1 MPRLLIE
8 CTRTAGSGLHTG
20 IQRVVRRITDEAQ
33 RLIPNHGFESV
44 ISVVIEAGRWYALP
58 KLMPHVREAGSQ
70 AAPTCLDIESLTI
83 QPDDHLLLVDATWYL
98 DAWPAIVNAIDHGAR
113 LHVIWHDLI
122 PLQHPEFF
130 PQGLAPRFKHHLDQV
145 IQHASSIQC
154 VSATVR
160 AQLAHYIRSTAPHKI
175 NTLPLGVQHPGADG
189 LLGATTS
196 RAAPRAALQ
205 AMLAALYATPGD
217 LTSPHQKQLPEAQPL
232 LLLAVG
238 TLEPRKGHTILLDAC
253 EAIWRDMAW
262 NTINSTNS
270 NPELT
275 SPWNTQ
281 SSAPSSIPP
290 RGLVLCIAGAPGW
303 QVDSLLA
310 RLQHHPEL
318 GRRLFV
324 FHDLSDAELDWCYTR
339 ASCLVYPSFA
349 EGYGLPI
356 AEAGWRGLPVLLSDT
371 GIHREVAGPKARYFA
386 PRSAVAL
393 EQALRQYQT
402 SARFFDPAWP
412 EPGRFRRWRDM
423 AATLMQSLQQTSL
436 TTKGNHEPHH

>member
-8 CTRTAGSGLHTG
+8 CTRTASSGLHTG

-33 RLIPNHGFESV
+33 RLTPNHGFESV

-70 AAPTCLDIESLTI
+70 AALTCLDIEPLTI

-98 DAWPAIVNAIDHGAR
+98 DAWPAIVNAIDHGAQ

-122 PLQHPEFF
+122 PLQYPEFF
-130 PQGLAPRFKHHLDQV
+130 PKGLAPRFKHHLDQV

-189 LLGATTS
+189 LQSGI
-196 RAAPRAALQ
+196 APREALR
-205 AMLAALYATPGD
+205 AMWPAHQTTKHD
-217 LTSPHQKQLPEAQPL
+217 DNSPLR
-232 LLLAVG
+232 LLAVG
-238 TLEPRKGHTILLDAC
+238 TLEPRKGHAILLDAC
-253 EAIWRDMAW
+253 EAIWRDMAS
-262 NTINSTNS
+262 NT
-270 NPELT
+270 
-275 SPWNTQ
+275 
-281 SSAPSSIPP
+281 
-290 RGLVLCIAGAPGW
+290 AGAPGW

-356 AEAGWRGLPVLLSDT
+356 AEAGWRGVPVLLSDT

-402 SARFFDPAWP
+402 SARFFDPEWP

>member
-8 CTRTAGSGLHTG
+8 CTRTASSGLHTG

-70 AAPTCLDIESLTI
+70 AAPTCLDIEPLTI

-98 DAWPAIVNAIDHGAR
+98 DAWPAIVNAINHGAQ

-122 PLQHPEFF
+122 PLQYPEFF

-189 LLGATTS
+189 LQSGI
-196 RAAPRAALQ
+196 APREALR
-205 AMLAALYATPGD
+205 AMWSAHQ
-217 LTSPHQKQLPEAQPL
+217 TSKHDDHSPL
-232 LLLAVG
+232 RLLAVG
-238 TLEPRKGHTILLDAC
+238 TLEPRKGHAILLDAC
-253 EAIWRDMAW
+253 EAIWRDTAS

-275 SPWNTQ
+275 SQWNTQ
-281 SSAPSSIPP
+281 STAPLSPASRDLI
-290 RGLVLCIAGAPGW
+290 LCIAGAPGW

-324 FHDLSDAELDWCYTR
+324 FHDLSDAELDWCYTH

-356 AEAGWRGLPVLLSDT
+356 AEAGWRGVPVLLSDT

>member
-8 CTRTAGSGLHTG
+8 CTRTASSGLHTG

-44 ISVVIEAGRWYALP
+44 ISVVIEAGRWYAIP
-58 KLMPHVREAGSQ
+58 ELMPHVREAGSQ
-70 AAPTCLDIESLTI
+70 AAPTRLDIEPLTI

-98 DAWPAIVNAIDHGAR
+98 DAWPAIVNAIDHGAQ

-160 AQLAHYIRSTAPHKI
+160 AQLAHYIRNTAPHKI

-189 LLGATTS
+189 LQSGI
-196 RAAPRAALQ
+196 APREALR
-205 AMLAALYATPGD
+205 AMWPVHQTTKHD
-217 LTSPHQKQLPEAQPL
+217 DHSPLR
-232 LLLAVG
+232 LLAVG
-238 TLEPRKGHTILLDAC
+238 TLEPRKGHAILLDAC
-253 EAIWRDMAW
+253 EAIWRDMAS

-275 SPWNTQ
+275 SPWNTR
-281 SSAPSSIPP
+281 SSAPLSPAP
-290 RGLVLCIAGAPGW
+290 RDLILCIAGAPGW

-402 SARFFDPAWP
+402 SARFFDPEWP

>member
-8 CTRTAGSGLHTG
+8 CTRTASSGLHTG

-33 RLIPNHGFESV
+33 RLTPNHGFESV

-70 AAPTCLDIESLTI
+70 AAPTCLDIEPLTI

-98 DAWPAIVNAIDHGAR
+98 DAWPAIVNAIDHGAQ

-122 PLQHPEFF
+122 PLKYPEFF

-189 LLGATTS
+189 LQSGI
-196 RAAPRAALQ
+196 APREALR
-205 AMLAALYATPGD
+205 AMWPAHQTTKHD
-217 LTSPHQKQLPEAQPL
+217 DNSPLR
-232 LLLAVG
+232 LLAVG
-238 TLEPRKGHTILLDAC
+238 TLEPRKGHAILLDAC
-253 EAIWRDMAW
+253 EAIWRDMAS

-275 SPWNTQ
+275 SQWNTQ
-281 SSAPSSIPP
+281 SSAPLSHAP
-290 RGLVLCIAGAPGW
+290 RDLILCIAGAPGW

-356 AEAGWRGLPVLLSDT
+356 AEAGWRGVPVLLSDT

-402 SARFFDPAWP
+402 SARFFDPEWP

>member
-8 CTRTAGSGLHTG
+8 CTRTASSGLHTG
-20 IQRVVRRITDEAQ
+20 IQRVVRRITDEAR
-33 RLIPNHGFESV
+33 RLTPNHGFESV

-70 AAPTCLDIESLTI
+70 AAPTCLDIEPLTI

-98 DAWPAIVNAIDHGAR
+98 DAWPAIVNAIDHGAQ

-189 LLGATTS
+189 LQSGI
-196 RAAPRAALQ
+196 APREALR
-205 AMLAALYATPGD
+205 AMWPA
-217 LTSPHQKQLPEAQPL
+217 HQTTKHDDNSSLR
-232 LLLAVG
+232 LLAVG
-238 TLEPRKGHTILLDAC
+238 TLEPRKGHAILLDAC
-253 EAIWRDMAW
+253 EAIWRDMAS

-281 SSAPSSIPP
+281 STAPLSHAP
-290 RGLVLCIAGAPGW
+290 RDLILCIAGAPGW

-356 AEAGWRGLPVLLSDT
+356 AEAGWRGVPVLLSDT

-386 PRSAVAL
+386 PCSAVAL

-412 EPGRFRRWRDM
+412 EPGRFHRWST
-423 AATLMQSLQQTSL
+423 ATANLIESIVEYQFEQR
-436 TTKGNHEPHH
+436 

>member
-1 MPRLLIE
+1 
-8 CTRTAGSGLHTG
+8 
-20 IQRVVRRITDEAQ
+20 VVRRITDEAQ
-33 RLIPNHGFESV
+33 RLTPNHGFDSV

-70 AAPTCLDIESLTI
+70 AAPTCLDIEPLTI

-98 DAWPAIVNAIDHGAR
+98 DAWPAIVNAIDHGAQ

-122 PLQHPEFF
+122 PLQYPEFF
-130 PQGLAPRFKHHLDQV
+130 PQGLAPRFKRHLDQV

-175 NTLPLGVQHPGADG
+175 NILPLGVQHPGADG
-189 LLGATTS
+189 LQSGI
-196 RAAPRAALQ
+196 APREALR
-205 AMLAALYATPGD
+205 AMWSAHQTTKHD
-217 LTSPHQKQLPEAQPL
+217 DNSPLR
-232 LLLAVG
+232 LLAVG
-238 TLEPRKGHTILLDAC
+238 TLEPRKGHAILLDAC
-253 EAIWRDMAW
+253 EAIWRDMAS

-270 NPELT
+270 NPDLT

-281 SSAPSSIPP
+281 STAPLSHAP
-290 RGLVLCIAGAPGW
+290 RDLILCIAGAPGW

-356 AEAGWRGLPVLLSDT
+356 AEAGWRGVPVLLSDT

-402 SARFFDPAWP
+402 SARFFDPEWP
-412 EPGRFRRWRDM
+412 EPGRFRRWCDM

-436 TTKGNHEPHH
+436 ITKGNHEPHH

>member
-8 CTRTAGSGLHTG
+8 CTRTASSGLHTG
-20 IQRVVRRITDEAQ
+20 IQRVVRRITDEAR
-33 RLIPNHGFESV
+33 RLTPNHGFDSV

-70 AAPTCLDIESLTI
+70 AAPTCLDIEPLTI

-98 DAWPAIVNAIDHGAR
+98 DAWPAIVNAIDHGAQ

-122 PLQHPEFF
+122 PLQYPEFF

-145 IQHASSIQC
+145 IQYASSIQC

-160 AQLAHYIRSTAPHKI
+160 AQLAHYIRSTAPHKV
-175 NTLPLGVQHPGADG
+175 NTLALGVQHPGADG
-189 LLGATTS
+189 LQSGI
-196 RAAPRAALQ
+196 APREALR
-205 AMLAALYATPGD
+205 AMWPAHQTTKHD
-217 LTSPHQKQLPEAQPL
+217 DNSPLR
-232 LLLAVG
+232 LLAVG

-253 EAIWRDMAW
+253 EAIWRDMAS

-281 SSAPSSIPP
+281 STAPSSHAP
-290 RGLVLCIAGAPGW
+290 RDLTLCIAGAPGW

-324 FHDLSDAELDWCYTR
+324 FHDLSDAELDWCYTW

-356 AEAGWRGLPVLLSDT
+356 AEAGWRGVPVLLSDT

-402 SARFFDPAWP
+402 SARFFDPEWP

-423 AATLMQSLQQTSL
+423 AATLMRSLQQTSL

>member
-8 CTRTAGSGLHTG
+8 CTRTASSGLHTG

-33 RLIPNHGFESV
+33 RLTPNHGFESV

-70 AAPTCLDIESLTI
+70 AAPTCLDIEPLTI

-98 DAWPAIVNAIDHGAR
+98 DAWPAIVNAIDHGAQ

-189 LLGATTS
+189 LQSGI
-196 RAAPRAALQ
+196 APREALR
-205 AMLAALYATPGD
+205 AMWPAHQTTKHD
-217 LTSPHQKQLPEAQPL
+217 DNSPLR
-232 LLLAVG
+232 LLAVG
-238 TLEPRKGHTILLDAC
+238 TLEPRKGHAILLDAC
-253 EAIWRDMAW
+253 EAIWRDMAS

-275 SPWNTQ
+275 SQWNTQ
-281 SSAPSSIPP
+281 SSAPLSHAP
-290 RGLVLCIAGAPGW
+290 RDLILCIAGAPGW

-356 AEAGWRGLPVLLSDT
+356 AEAGWRGLSVLLSDT

-402 SARFFDPAWP
+402 SARFFDPEWP